1 MKRRVKHWIWLGIL
15 GSLLLGTAACGS
27 SKTIEKET
35 AVTAEEK
42 QVIRVGSGVTPHLE
56 ILENVKERLS
66 EEGYELEI
74 KVFEDFVLPNKA
86 LAEGDLDVNL
96 YQHEPYLIN
105 FNDEHKT
112 DLVVAGETKFYFLPL
127 GIYPGKVDSLDKL
140 PEGAEVAIPN
150 DLTNGG
156 RALLLLQE
164 AGLITLKEGVDITA
178 TVNDIL
184 DNPKQLKIVEL
195 EASQVVRSLAD
206 VDLAVINANFVLDA
220 GLNVQE
226 DALLTETAD
235 SKAAEK
241 YASIVAVE
249 ASKQDDA
256 AIQAFITALRSD
268 ETRNFINDTYQGA
281 VIPVF

>member
-35 AVTAEEK
+35 VTAEEK

-74 KVFEDFVLPNKA
+74 QVFEDFVLPNKA

-105 FNDEHKT
+105 FNEEHAT

-127 GIYPGKVDSLDKL
+127 GIYPGKVDSLDKF